1 MDKLYIIN
9 LTFQFVSGNAAFQK
23 KYSHKILY
31 CCYITLLSK
40 NELKKIYVKP
50 YYDRHVKKNLGKS
63 FVNHLIQ
70 ETIKDSYR
78 TIFHGS
84 INYVKLIELIQ
95 DYLGIFPNDA
105 INCIHIRE
113 IKIR

>member
-9 LTFQFVSGNAAFQK
+9 LTFQFVSVNAAFQK
-23 KYSHKILY
+23 IYSHKILY
-31 CCYITLLSK
+31 CCYITSLSK
-40 NELKKIYVKP
+40 NELKIYVKP
-50 YYDRHVKKNLGKS
+50 YYDRHMKKNLGKS

-70 ETIKDSYR
+70 EIIKDSYR
-78 TIFHGS
+78 TIFHDS
-84 INYVKLIELIQ
+84 INYVKIIELIQ
-95 DYLGIFPNDA
+95 DHLGIFPNDT